1 VSSDQ
6 PTDVVFA
13 NSVISFDGRVL
24 ELFGHSSAPI
34 GNRIHV
40 AQITEIKEEAD
51 KVVIWV
57 RGMIEYSIVL
67 SGEDEG
73 VRGEVASLIA
83 KVRQAAPNLQA
94 G

>member
-1 VSSDQ
+1 MSTGELIEVAY
-6 PTDVVFA
+6 A
-13 NSVISFDGRVL
+13 NSVLAFDGRVL

-40 AQITEIKEEAD
+40 AQITEIKEEPD

-57 RGMIEYSIVL
+57 RGRIEYSIIL
-67 SGEDEG
+67 GGEDDG
-73 VRGEVASLIA
+73 VRAEVANLIA
-83 KVRQAAPNLQA
+83 RVRDAAPGIQA

>member
-1 VSSDQ
+1 MSAGEL
-6 PTDVVFA
+6 TEVVYA
-13 NSVISFDGRVL
+13 NSVLAFDGRVL
-24 ELFGHSSAPI
+24 ELFGHSAAPI

-67 SGEDEG
+67 RGESEG
-73 VRGEVASLIA
+73 VRAEVASLIA
-83 KVRQAAPNLQA
+83 AVRQAAPNI
-94 G
+94 

>member
-1 VSSDQ
+1 MNVAEL
-6 PTDVVFA
+6 TEVTYT
-13 NSVISFDGRVL
+13 NSVLAFDGRVL

-40 AQITEIKEEAD
+40 AQITEIDEEAD

-57 RGMIEYSIVL
+57 RGRIEYSIIL
-67 SGEDEG
+67 SGEDEA
-73 VRGEVASLIA
+73 VRAEVASLIA
-83 KVRQAAPNLQA
+83 KVRQAAPGIQA

>member
-1 VSSDQ
+1 MSAGEL
-6 PTDVVFA
+6 TDVVFA
-13 NSVISFDGRVL
+13 NSVVSFDGRVL

-57 RGMIEYSIVL
+57 RGMVEYSIVL
-67 SGEDEG
+67 KGEDEG
-73 VRGEVASLIA
+73 VRAEVANLIA
-83 KVRQAAPNLQA
+83 KVREAAPGVQP

>member
-1 VSSDQ
+1 MSPDQ

-24 ELFGHSSAPI
+24 ELFGHSSEPI

-67 SGEDEG
+67 KGEDEG
-73 VRGEVASLIA
+73 LRTEVASLIA
-83 KVRQAAPNLQA
+83 KVREAAP
-94 G
+94 GI

>member
-1 VSSDQ
+1 MGPDQ

-51 KVVIWV
+51 KVLIWV

-67 SGEDEG
+67 RGEDEG
-73 VRGEVASLIA
+73 VRSEVASLIA
-83 KVRQAAPNLQA
+83 EVRQAAP
-94 G
+94 GIDG